1 MSVQKH
7 DLFTASSRLGS
18 AYPVTLPAFE
28 GPLDL
33 LLHLIESEKLDISEI
48 SLMVVTDQY
57 LRTLDLL
64 EEIEPGALADFLVI
78 ASRLLYIKS
87 RALLPKPVPP
97 DDEDEEDAGDALV
110 RQLIEYR
117 QFKEV
122 AATLRQREDEGLRVY
137 IRTAPRPEL
146 ERRLDMSDLDMDAL
160 HRALR
165 RALER
170 IPDDPP
176 MPRVKTYEI
185 TVSEQIENV
194 RSYMDSVLNRTQ
206 DGEPGGVKFVDLLSR
221 QWTRLEV
228 IVTFLAVLE
237 LVKQRE
243 LEFVQERTFGE
254 IMLVPGGASGG
265 EHPPAVSEFDD
276 GYEEN
281 FDDEDDELDEF
292 EFGEDHA
299 GEDEVEAE

>member
-1 MSVQKH
+1 MAAQRH
-7 DLFTASSRLGS
+7 DLFTPASDLGP
-18 AYPVTLPAFE
+18 AHPVTLPAFE

-33 LLHLIESEKLDISEI
+33 LLHLIEREELDISEI

-57 LRTLDLL
+57 LRTIDLL
-64 EEIEPGALADFLVI
+64 EEIEPGALADFLVV

-87 RALLPKPVPP
+87 RALLPKPAPP

-122 AATLRQREDEGLRVY
+122 AAQLRQREDEGLRVY
-137 IRTAPRPEL
+137 VRTAPRPEL
-146 ERRLDMSDLDMDAL
+146 ERRLDLSDLDLDVL

-176 MPRVKTYEI
+176 MPRVKSYEI
-185 TVSEQIENV
+185 TVAEQIENV
-194 RSYMDSVLNRTQ
+194 RSYVESVQRRNA
-206 DGEPGGVKFVDLLSR
+206 DGAGMVPFVDLLSR
-221 QWTRLEV
+221 QATRLEV

-243 LEFVQERTFGE
+243 LEFIQERTFGE
-254 IMLVPGGASGG
+254 IMLAPGGPVAATHVDGALPDG
-265 EHPPAVSEFDD
+265 AEDVPP
-276 GYEEN
+276 
-281 FDDEDDELDEF
+281 EDDAVARSSDA
-292 EFGEDHA
+292 DVA
-299 GEDEVEAE
+299 

>member
-1 MSVQKH
+1 MAAQRH
-7 DLFTASSRLGS
+7 DLFTPASDLGS

-33 LLHLIESEKLDISEI
+33 LLHLIEREELDISEI

-57 LRTLDLL
+57 LRTIDLL
-64 EEIEPGALADFLVI
+64 EEIEPGALADFLVV

-87 RALLPKPVPP
+87 RALLPKPAPP

-122 AATLRQREDEGLRVY
+122 AAQLRQREDEGLRVY
-137 IRTAPRPEL
+137 VRTAPRPEL
-146 ERRLDMSDLDMDAL
+146 ERRLDLSDLDLDVL

-176 MPRVKTYEI
+176 MPRVKSYEI
-185 TVSEQIENV
+185 TVAEQIENV
-194 RSYMDSVLNRTQ
+194 RSYVESVQRRNA
-206 DGEPGGVKFVDLLSR
+206 DGAGMVPFVDLLSR
-221 QWTRLEV
+221 QATRLEV

-243 LEFVQERTFGE
+243 LEFIQERTFGE
-254 IMLVPGGASGG
+254 IMLAPGGPVAATHVDGA
-265 EHPPAVSEFDD
+265 PPDD
-276 GYEEN
+276 AE
-281 FDDEDDELDEF
+281 DVPPEDDAVARSSDA
-292 EFGEDHA
+292 DVA
-299 GEDEVEAE
+299 

>member
-1 MSVQKH
+1 MAAQRH
-7 DLFTASSRLGS
+7 DLFTPASDLGS

-33 LLHLIESEKLDISEI
+33 LLHLIEREELDISEI

-57 LRTLDLL
+57 LRTIDLL
-64 EEIEPGALADFLVI
+64 EEIEPGALADFLVV

-87 RALLPKPVPP
+87 RALLPKPAPP

-122 AATLRQREDEGLRVY
+122 AAQLRQREDEGLRVY
-137 IRTAPRPEL
+137 VRTAPRPEL
-146 ERRLDMSDLDMDAL
+146 ERRLDLSDLDLDVL

-176 MPRVKTYEI
+176 MPRVKSYEI
-185 TVSEQIENV
+185 TVAEQIENV
-194 RSYMDSVLNRTQ
+194 RSYVESVQRRNS
-206 DGEPGGVKFVDLLSR
+206 DGAGLVPFVDLLSR
-221 QWTRLEV
+221 QATRLEV

-243 LEFVQERTFGE
+243 LEFIQERTFGE
-254 IMLVPGGASGG
+254 IMLAPGG
-265 EHPPAVSEFDD
+265 PAEATHDD
-276 GYEEN
+276 SAPR
-281 FDDEDDELDEF
+281 DDADADSAEDAVVHSPNSDVDT
-292 EFGEDHA
+292 D
-299 GEDEVEAE
+299 